1 MISPTPWIERSFNFD
16 FSAGLYPCL
25 LERLRGTPARIEEM
39 VHGVDDR
46 LLSKKPNAGWSV
58 KEQIGHLMALEALH
72 EGRLDD
78 FIAGKQILREADMTN
93 KDTETSNHN
102 EKSAETL
109 LKNFRR
115 ARSNFVLRLENA
127 DDSLIQ
133 SSSLHPCLKILMR
146 MVDMVYFTCEHDDHH
161 LAKIRSLILYP
172 LPLS

>member
-1 MISPTPWIERSFNFD
+1 
-16 FSAGLYPCL
+16 
-25 LERLRGTPARIEEM
+25 M

-46 LLSKKPNAGWSV
+46 LLSKKQNAGWSV

-102 EKSAETL
+102 EKSAEIL

-133 SSSLHPCLKILMR
+133 SSSLHLRLKILMR